1 MKTAFLDL
9 VVILKTINLGLGQI
23 ILSTIVLYCNVSFV
37 YLKEQSNSSLLLS
50 AI

>member
-9 VVILKTINLGLGQI
+9 VVILKTINLGLGHI

-37 YLKEQSNSSLLLS
+37 IFEGAK
-50 AI
+50 